1 MAQSYTIGHYLVDR
15 LAELGVRHVFGVP
28 GDFNLAFLDRIV
40 EHPDL
45 AWVGN
50 VNELNA
56 GYAADGYA
64 RLNGI
69 AALVTT
75 FGVGELSA
83 VNATAGSYAEH
94 VPVLHICGGPTVD
107 AQRARRSLHHSLG
120 DGDFEHFLRIQREIT
135 CAQASLTPANATREI
150 DRVLREV
157 LEQRRPGYLLLP
169 ADVAQVPSYP
179 PAAPIPSPHN
189 ASSPG
194 ALAAFREAAAA
205 LLDGK
210 RPTVLA
216 DLLVHRFGAVDA
228 LAKLLDAGSLPHATL
243 LWGKSIVDELDP
255 NFLGIYIGANSEPRV
270 RESVE
275 EAEALI
281 LAGVQFTD
289 LTSGFFTHRV
299 DSAKTVEVSPHE
311 STVTGELFAPLEM
324 RDALGVLAELIADQA
339 VPSPP
344 RSAPVPARPEPKAEA
359 EGQLT
364 QASMWDL
371 LTHAVTPGNIVIAE
385 AGTSFFGLSTH
396 PLPAGV
402 TFIGQ
407 PLWAS
412 IGYTLPAA
420 LGAGLACPDRRVVL
434 LIGDGSAQLTA
445 QELSVIARH
454 GLKPVI
460 VVVDNDGYTVERAIH
475 GADQHYND
483 IDRWDYAKLLAAFE
497 PAAEALTFR
506 VDTAEGL
513 RAAID
518 QAGAAQDRLVL
529 IEAVVAKMD
538 MPPLLK
544 KLGEN
549 ISQANSKQ

>member
-1 MAQSYTIGHYLVDR
+1 MAKSYTIGHYLVDR

-179 PAAPIPSPHN
+179 PAAPIPSSN
-189 ASSPG
+189 DASSPG

-216 DLLVHRFGAVDA
+216 DLLVHRFGATDA
-228 LAKLLDAGSLPHATL
+228 LAKLLDAGALPHATL

-270 RESVE
+270 REGVE

-289 LTSGFFTHRV
+289 LISGFFTHRV
-299 DSAKTVEVSPHE
+299 DPAKTVDIAPHE
-311 STVTGELFAPLEM
+311 STVAGELFAPLEM
-324 RDALGVLAELIADQA
+324 RDALGALAELIADRER
-339 VPSPP
+339 PP
-344 RSAPVPARPEPKAEA
+344 APQARPAAKPPEPADAEPLA
-359 EGQLT
+359 

-371 LTHAVTPGNIVIAE
+371 LAHAVTPGNIVIAE
-385 AGTSFFGLSTH
+385 AGTSFFGLATH

-445 QELSVIARH
+445 QELSVVLRH
-454 GLKPVI
+454 GLNPVV

-475 GADQHYND
+475 GAEQHYND
-483 IDRWDYAKLLAAFE
+483 IDHWDYAKLLSAFE
-497 PAAEALTFR
+497 PTTDPLALR
-506 VDTAEGL
+506 VDTVGGL
-513 RAAID
+513 RAAIEK
-518 QAGAAQDRLVL
+518 AGAAQDRLVL

-544 KLGEN
+544 KVGEH
-549 ISQANSKQ
+549 ISEANARK

>member
-1 MAQSYTIGHYLVDR
+1 MPQPYTIGHYLADR

-28 GDFNLAFLDRIV
+28 GDFNLMFLDRIV
-40 EHPDL
+40 EHPGL

-64 RLNGI
+64 RMNGI

-94 VPVLHICGGPTVD
+94 VPVVHICGGPTVD

-157 LEQRRPGYLLLP
+157 REQRRPGYLLLP
-169 ADVAQVPSYP
+169 SDVAQVPSYP
-179 PAAPIPSPHN
+179 PAAPIPGPQD

-194 ALAAFREAAAA
+194 ALAAFQEAAAK
-205 LLDGK
+205 LLADK
-210 RPTVLA
+210 RPAVLA
-216 DLLVHRFGAVDA
+216 DLLVHRFGAVGE
-228 LAKLLDAGSLPHATL
+228 LARLLDAGALPHATL

-255 NFLGIYIGANSEPRV
+255 NFLGIYIGANSEPHV
-270 RESVE
+270 RAGVE

-289 LTSGFFTHRV
+289 FISGFFTQHLDV
-299 DSAKTVEVSPHE
+299 AKTVDIGPHE
-311 STVTGELFAPLEM
+311 STVAGELFAPLEM
-324 RDALGVLAELIADQA
+324 RDALGALTELL
-339 VPSPP
+339 SGRP
-344 RSAPVPARPEPKAEA
+344 RPPEPAAPAPPAASAASPGEA
-359 EGQLT
+359 LT

-371 LTHAVTPGNIVIAE
+371 LAGAVTPGNIVIAE
-385 AGTSFFGLSTH
+385 AGTSFFGLATH

-445 QELSVIARH
+445 QELSVIARY
-454 GLKPVI
+454 GLNAVI

-475 GADQHYND
+475 GAQQPYND
-483 IDRWDYAKLLAAFE
+483 IDHWDYAKLLSAFE
-497 PAAEALTFR
+497 PETEPLCLR
-506 VDTAEGL
+506 VGTVGGL
-513 RAAID
+513 RAAIEETE
-518 QAGAAQDRLVL
+518 AAKDRLVL

-538 MPPLLK
+538 MPPLLQ
-544 KLGEN
+544 KLGETM
-549 ISQANSKQ
+549 SEANTRA

>member
-1 MAQSYTIGHYLVDR
+1 MTQPYTIGHYLVDR

-28 GDFNLAFLDRIV
+28 GDFNLMFLDRIV
-40 EHPDL
+40 EHPGL

-94 VPVLHICGGPTVD
+94 VPVVHICGAPTVD

-169 ADVAQVPSYP
+169 SDVAQVPSYP
-179 PAAPIPSPHN
+179 PAAPIPSPHD

-194 ALAAFREAAAA
+194 ALAAFREAAAE

-216 DLLVHRFGAVDA
+216 DLLVHRFRAVDA
-228 LAKLLDAGSLPHATL
+228 LAKLLDAGELPHATL
-243 LWGKSIVDELDP
+243 LWGKSLVNELDP
-255 NFLGIYIGANSEPRV
+255 NFLGIYIGANSEPHV
-270 RESVE
+270 RQSVE

-289 LTSGFFTHRV
+289 LISGFFTQRV
-299 DSAKTVEVSPHE
+299 EPAKTIDIAPHE
-311 STVTGELFAPLEM
+311 ATVAGELFAPLEM
-324 RDALGVLAELIADQA
+324 RDALDALTELISGRER
-339 VPSPP
+339 P
-344 RSAPVPARPEPKAEA
+344 PVPQPEPAPA
-359 EGQLT
+359 PAPPAAGDALT

-371 LTHAVTPGNIVIAE
+371 LADAVTPGNIVIAE
-385 AGTSFFGLSTH
+385 AGTSFFGLATH

-454 GLKPVI
+454 GLNPVI

-475 GADQHYND
+475 GADASYND
-483 IDRWDYAKLLAAFE
+483 IDHWDYAKLLSAFE
-497 PAAEALTFR
+497 PAAEPLAFR
-506 VDTAEGL
+506 VGTVGGL
-513 RAAID
+513 RAAIEE
-518 QAGAAQDRLVL
+518 AGAAKDRLVL
-529 IEAVVAKMD
+529 IEAEVAKMD
-538 MPPLLK
+538 MPPLLR
-544 KLGEN
+544 KLGEHM
-549 ISQANSKQ
+549 SEANARK